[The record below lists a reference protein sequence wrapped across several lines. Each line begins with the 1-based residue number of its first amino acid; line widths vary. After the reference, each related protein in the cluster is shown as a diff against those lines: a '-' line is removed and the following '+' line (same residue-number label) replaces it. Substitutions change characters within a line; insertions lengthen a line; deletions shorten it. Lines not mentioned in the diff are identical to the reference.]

1 MPKGWS
7 KTRRRIMQ
15 RDRYEC
21 RTDVSGA
28 GLICGARATEVD
40 HIIPRSEG
48 GTDDMENLEAICH
61 EHHLAKTREEAARGR
76 ARR

>member
-7 KTRRRIMQ
+7 RTRRRVMQ

-21 RTDVSGA
+21 QFDVTGK

-40 HIIPRSEG
+40 HITPRAEG
-48 GTDDMENLEAICH
+48 GTDDMENLMAICH
-61 EHHLAKTREEAARGR
+61 QHHLAKTQEESNRGK